1 MISKMNFCGQDEKI
15 KKYLMPEKLLYK
27 AGDVSGE
34 ENIFIKRDIQI
45 STTEPDCLVMRNSD
59 GGENASVLLDF
70 GFEFSGGVKILT
82 EVFGCDSGIPEF
94 RLVFGESAREA
105 MSDIGEKN
113 STNDHSVRDFTVRLP
128 MFSDMEF
135 AQTGYRFIRIE
146 LLSKNATVKIK
157 SVLGVFTY
165 RDIPYLGG
173 FRCSDGE
180 LNDIYGVAAYTC
192 HLNMQGMIWDGIKRD
207 RLVWIGDMH
216 PEMLP
221 GGAKGF
227 STFMSYYMLSALAD
241 AGKTAEALSILKTY
255 YGGMLK
261 AGATTFWEDFDI
273 NWLKDGAALDSLSGE
288 YDIHG
293 DNGAHCYIGYRH
305 SLCHGWS
312 SAPAAFLAE
321 RVLGIR
327 ILEPGC
333 RRIGIYPELGG
344 LEWAE
349 GEYPTPYGTVSVKCR
364 KTGDGKIS
372 VEYKA
377 PEQIEIE
384 TGSGVS
390 M

>member
-1 MISKMNFCGQDEKI
+1 
-15 KKYLMPEKLLYK
+15 
-27 AGDVSGE
+27 
-34 ENIFIKRDIQI
+34 
-45 STTEPDCLVMRNSD
+45 
-59 GGENASVLLDF
+59 
-70 GFEFSGGVKILT
+70 
-82 EVFGCDSGIPEF
+82 
-94 RLVFGESAREA
+94 
-105 MSDIGEKN
+105 
-113 STNDHSVRDFTVRLP
+113 
-128 MFSDMEF
+128 
-135 AQTGYRFIRIE
+135 
-146 LLSKNATVKIK
+146 
-157 SVLGVFTY
+157 
-165 RDIPYLGG
+165 
-173 FRCSDGE
+173 
-180 LNDIYGVAAYTC
+180 
-192 HLNMQGMIWDGIKRD
+192 
-207 RLVWIGDMH
+207 
-216 PEMLP
+216 
-221 GGAKGF
+221 
-227 STFMSYYMLSALAD
+227 MSYYMLSALAD
-241 AGKTAEALSILKTY
+241 AGKTAEALSMLKTY

-273 NWLKDGAALDSLSGE
+273 DWLKDGAALDSLSGE

-327 ILEPGC
+327 LLEPGC

-384 TGSGVS
+384 IGSGVS

>member
-1 MISKMNFCGQDEKI
+1 
-15 KKYLMPEKLLYK
+15 
-27 AGDVSGE
+27 
-34 ENIFIKRDIQI
+34 
-45 STTEPDCLVMRNSD
+45 
-59 GGENASVLLDF
+59 
-70 GFEFSGGVKILT
+70 
-82 EVFGCDSGIPEF
+82 
-94 RLVFGESAREA
+94 
-105 MSDIGEKN
+105 
-113 STNDHSVRDFTVRLP
+113 
-128 MFSDMEF
+128 
-135 AQTGYRFIRIE
+135 
-146 LLSKNATVKIK
+146 
-157 SVLGVFTY
+157 
-165 RDIPYLGG
+165 
-173 FRCSDGE
+173 
-180 LNDIYGVAAYTC
+180 
-192 HLNMQGMIWDGIKRD
+192 
-207 RLVWIGDMH
+207 
-216 PEMLP
+216 
-221 GGAKGF
+221 
-227 STFMSYYMLSALAD
+227 
-241 AGKTAEALSILKTY
+241 
-255 YGGMLK
+255 MLK

-273 NWLKDGAALDSLSGE
+273 DWLKDGAALDSLSGE

-327 ILEPGC
+327 LLEPGC

-364 KTGDGKIS
+364 NTGDGKSS